1 MDFAVQAGL
10 EAAWRCREMTTGQED
25 AIAQHEAIQ
34 IIAALCGRIAARN
47 HLFMKEDGLN
57 LHSRFQ
63 QALSELH
70 LSNAQLMKLWATL
83 MLAAQ
88 TAKQEYQSRV
98 QSSNS

>member
-1 MDFAVQAGL
+1 
-10 EAAWRCREMTTGQED
+10 MTVEEN

-34 IIAALCGRIAARN
+34 IIAAPCGRIAARN

-57 LHSRFQ
+57 LHSRLQ

-70 LSNAQLMKLWATL
+70 LSDAQLMKLWATL

-88 TAKQEYQSRV
+88 TAKHDYESRSQRTRQLEAENV
-98 QSSNS
+98 LP